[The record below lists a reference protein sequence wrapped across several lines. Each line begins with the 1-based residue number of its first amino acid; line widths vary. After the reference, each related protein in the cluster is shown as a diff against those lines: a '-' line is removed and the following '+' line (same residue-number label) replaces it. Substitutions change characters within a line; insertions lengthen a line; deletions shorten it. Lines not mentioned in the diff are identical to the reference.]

1 MPDSL
6 TGPRVC
12 CSGMQKQ
19 VWNAGGQGTRGSF
32 PSFPLR
38 HLTGR
43 GEKKPHAEGRKVMV
57 EKVCH
62 VTEFSQ
68 FLPTLPGKWDH

>member
-12 CSGMQKQ
+12 CSGMQNQ

-32 PSFPLR
+32 SSFPPK

-43 GEKKPHAEGRKVMV
+43 GEKPHAQGRQGMV